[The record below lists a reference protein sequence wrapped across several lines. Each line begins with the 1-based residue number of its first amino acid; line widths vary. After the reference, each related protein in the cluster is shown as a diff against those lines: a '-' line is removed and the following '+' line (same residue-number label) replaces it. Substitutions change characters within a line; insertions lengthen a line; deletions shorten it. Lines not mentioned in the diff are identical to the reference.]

1 MIKYQK
7 HVLIATL
14 SSYLFFSSSLWAS
27 ELISAAKAKIAP
39 HQTVYLPEYQTNK
52 QISLGME
59 KDQVLLVDF
68 WASWC
73 GPCRESFPWMT
84 NIQAK
89 YKAQG
94 LKVIAINLDQEKD
107 QALDFLKEFKPGFSV
122 LFDTDTQLPED
133 FGVIG
138 MPTSFLIDRQ
148 GKIRATH
155 VGFHEKNIA
164 DYELAITE
172 LLAEKG
178 E

>member
-1 MIKYQK
+1 MGKR
-7 HVLIATL
+7 TN
-14 SSYLFFSSSLWAS
+14 
-27 ELISAAKAKIAP
+27 ISRQAKIAP

-122 LFDTDTQLPED
+122 LFDTDAQLPED

-164 DYELAITE
+164 DYESAITE